1 MQPLVLE
8 DIGAVPEG
16 LAALATSIGL
26 LPRVHAT
33 MLGEVGALAEGLLAV
48 TAFVRLLPMV

>member
-1 MQPLVLE
+1 MLE

-16 LAALATSIGL
+16 LAALAASIGL

-33 MLGEVGALAEGLLAV
+33 VLGEVGALAEGLLAV